1 MTNRRNLFRAAG
13 ALAGAAF
20 IPAAH
25 AASPKHPSGMNG
37 VRTPGGRPH
46 QSPFQRDLAPSPWP
60 QALPSKFLQP
70 RPHPPS
76 DGSQELA

>member
-1 MTNRRNLFRAAG
+1 MTNRQNLFRAAG

-37 VRTPGGRPH
+37 VRTLKGGRIRALQARP
-46 QSPFQRDLAPSPWP
+46 RAVAPAAGLCP
-60 QALPSKFLQP
+60 AALQP

>member
-37 VRTPGGRPH
+37 VRTLKGGRIRALQARP
-46 QSPFQRDLAPSPWP
+46 RAVAPAAGLCPT
-60 QALPSKFLQP
+60 ALQP